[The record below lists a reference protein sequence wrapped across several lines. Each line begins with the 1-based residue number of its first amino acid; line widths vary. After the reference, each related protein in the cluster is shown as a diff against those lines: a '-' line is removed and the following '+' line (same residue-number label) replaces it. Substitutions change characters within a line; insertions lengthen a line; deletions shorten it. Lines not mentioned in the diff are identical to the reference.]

1 MSKKYTR
8 LSLWERIQIEKYLD
22 KGMSASSIGIIL
34 NRHKCTISRE
44 IKNTPYNSYS
54 AYHANLKAGDL
65 SMMKN
70 YGRSKILSNK
80 VLLKFLISRLRKNWS
95 PEQISLHLKKQY
107 PNDKSMQL
115 SHETIYFYVY
125 LHSKKSLKEELIKHL
140 RQQRK
145 TRGSRHTKAVRDI
158 KISDRVSIDER
169 PLEVVGR
176 EIPGHWEG
184 DLIIGKEHKSAI
196 GTLVER
202 TTRAVILVH
211 LENKEA
217 ETVRK
222 AFEEE
227 FKKLP
232 KLMRKSLT
240 YDNGT
245 EMAQH
250 KLFTKNTK
258 VQVYFTHPYSP
269 WERPTN
275 ENTNGLL
282 RQYFPKGTDLSVHS
296 KSYLKKVQRELNE
309 RPRKVLDIRSPSE
322 VFNQMI
328 LGQINI

>member
-1 MSKKYTR
+1 MSTKYKR
-8 LSLWERIQIEKYLD
+8 LTLYDRVQIEKYLD

-34 NRHKCTISRE
+34 GKHKATITRE
-44 IKNTPYNSYS
+44 IQKTHYNSYS
-54 AYHANLKAGDL
+54 AYHAQLKSASL
-65 SMMKN
+65 SSDKN
-70 YGRSKILSNK
+70 YGRSKIISNK
-80 VLLKFLISRLRKNWS
+80 ILLKYIHEKLRKKWS
-95 PEQISLHLKKQY
+95 PEQISLSLKKKF
-107 PNDKSMQL
+107 PNQKTMQV

-125 LHSKKSLKEELIKHL
+125 LHSKKSLKQELIQSL
-140 RQQRK
+140 RQKRK

-158 KISDRVSIDER
+158 KITDRISIDER
-169 PLEVVGR
+169 PQDVIGR

-184 DLIIGKEHKSAI
+184 DLIVGKEHKSAI

-217 ETVRK
+217 QTVRK
-222 AFEEE
+222 AFEAE

-232 KLMRKSLT
+232 KLMKKSLT

-250 KLFTKNTK
+250 KLFTRNTK
-258 VQVYFTHPYSP
+258 VKVYFTHPYSP

-296 KSYLKKVQRELNE
+296 KAYLKKVQRELNE
-309 RPRKVLDIRSPSE
+309 RPRKVLDVRSPSE
-322 VFNQMI
+322 VFNEII
-328 LGQINI
+328 LGKINI

>member
-1 MSKKYTR
+1 MSQKFNR
-8 LSLWERIQIEKYLD
+8 MNLHERVQIEKYLD
-22 KGMSASSIGIIL
+22 KGLSASSIAIL
-34 NRHKCTISRE
+34 LGRHKATISRE
-44 IKNTPYNSYS
+44 IQNTHYNSYS
-54 AYHANLKAGDL
+54 AFHSHMKSTKL
-65 SMMKN
+65 SSEKN

-80 VLLKFLISRLRKNWS
+80 LLLKYVLSKLRKRWS
-95 PEQISLHLKKQY
+95 PEQISLSLKKKF
-107 PNDKSMQL
+107 PNQKTMQV

-125 LHSKKSLKEELIKHL
+125 LHSKKSLKDELIKHL
-140 RQQRK
+140 RQKRK
-145 TRGSRHTKAVRDI
+145 TRGSRYTQAVRDV
-158 KISDRVSIDER
+158 KISDRTTIDER
-169 PLEVVGR
+169 PPEVQGR

-184 DLIIGKEHKSAI
+184 DLIIGKENKSAI

-217 ETVRK
+217 QTVRK
-222 AFEEE
+222 AFEAE

-232 KLMRKSLT
+232 KLMKKSLT

-258 VQVYFTHPYSP
+258 VKVYFTHPYSP

-282 RQYFPKGTDLSVHS
+282 RDYFPKGTDLSVHS
-296 KSYLKKVQRELNE
+296 KTYLKKVQRELNE
-309 RPRKVLDIRSPSE
+309 RPRKVLDVRSPSE
-322 VFNQMI
+322 VFNEMI
-328 LGQINI
+328 LEKINL

>member
-1 MSKKYTR
+1 MSQTIKR
-8 LSLWERIQIEKYLD
+8 MNLQERVQIEKYLD
-22 KGMSASSIGIIL
+22 KGLSASSIAIL
-34 NRHKCTISRE
+34 LGRHKSTISRE
-44 IKNTPYNSYS
+44 IKNTYYNSYS
-54 AYHANLKAGDL
+54 AFHSHVRSARI
-65 SMMKN
+65 SSEKN

-80 VLLKFLISRLRKNWS
+80 ILLKYVLSRLRKRWS
-95 PEQISLHLKKQY
+95 PEQISLSLKKKY
-107 PNDKSMQL
+107 PNQKSMQL
-115 SHETIYFYVY
+115 SHETIYFYIY
-125 LHSKKSLKEELIKHL
+125 LHSKKTLKEELIKQL
-140 RQQRK
+140 RQKRK
-145 TRGSRHTKAVRDI
+145 TRGSRHTKAVRDV
-158 KISDRVSIDER
+158 KITDRITIDER
-169 PLEVVGR
+169 PLEVQGR

-232 KLMRKSLT
+232 KLMKKSLT

-258 VQVYFTHPYSP
+258 VKVYFTHPYSP

-282 RQYFPKGTDLSVHS
+282 RDYFPKGTDLSIHS
-296 KSYLKKVQRELNE
+296 KAYLKKIQRELNE
-309 RPRKVLDIRSPSE
+309 RPRKVLDVRSPSE
-322 VFNQMI
+322 VFNEMI
-328 LGQINI
+328 LGEINI

>member
-1 MSKKYTR
+1 MSKKYIR
-8 LSLWERIQIEKYLD
+8 LTLRERVQIEKYLD
-22 KGMSASSIGIIL
+22 KGMSAGSIGIIL
-34 NRHKCTISRE
+34 QRHKSTISRE
-44 IKNTPYNSYS
+44 IKNTYYNSYC
-54 AYHANLKAGDL
+54 AVRAHVKAGAL
-65 SMMKN
+65 SMKKN

-80 VLLKFLISRLRKNWS
+80 TLLKCLHSKLRKNWS
-95 PEQISLHLKKQY
+95 PEQISLHLKKKY

-169 PLEVVGR
+169 PPDVAGR

-309 RPRKVLDIRSPSE
+309 RPRKVLDVRSPAE
-322 VFNQMI
+322 VFNEMI
-328 LGQINI
+328 LDKINI

>member
-1 MSKKYTR
+1 MRSTR
-8 LSLWERIQIEKYLD
+8 LSSE
-22 KGMSASSIGIIL
+22 
-34 NRHKCTISRE
+34 
-44 IKNTPYNSYS
+44 
-54 AYHANLKAGDL
+54 
-65 SMMKN
+65 KN

-80 VLLKFLISRLRKNWS
+80 ILLKYILSKLRKRWS
-95 PEQISLHLKKQY
+95 PEQISLSLKKKF
-107 PNDKSMQL
+107 PNQKSMQV

-125 LHSKKSLKEELIKHL
+125 LHSKKSLKEELIKQL
-140 RQQRK
+140 RQKRK
-145 TRGSRHTKAVRDI
+145 TRGSRHTKAVRDV
-158 KISDRVSIDER
+158 KISDRTTIDER
-169 PLEVVGR
+169 PDEVTGR

-184 DLIIGKEHKSAI
+184 DLIIGKENKSAI

-222 AFEEE
+222 AFEAE

-232 KLMRKSLT
+232 KLMKKSLT

-258 VQVYFTHPYSP
+258 VKVYFTHPYSP

-282 RQYFPKGTDLSVHS
+282 RDYFPKGTDLSVHS
-296 KSYLKKVQRELNE
+296 KTYLKKVQRELNE
-309 RPRKVLDIRSPSE
+309 RPRKVLDVRSPSE
-322 VFNQMI
+322 VFNEMI
-328 LGQINI
+328 LGKINL

>member
-1 MSKKYTR
+1 MNQKIKR
-8 LSLWERIQIEKYLD
+8 MDLHERFQIEKYLD
-22 KGMSASSIGIIL
+22 KGLSPSSIAILL
-34 NRHKCTISRE
+34 NRHKSTISRE
-44 IKNTPYNSYS
+44 IKNTHYNSYS
-54 AYHANLKAGDL
+54 AFHSHVKSIKL
-65 SMMKN
+65 SSEKI

-80 VLLKFLISRLRKNWS
+80 ILLKYILSKLHKRWS
-95 PEQISLHLKKQY
+95 PEQISLSLKKKY
-107 PNDKSMQL
+107 PNEKSMQV

-125 LHSKKSLKEELIKHL
+125 LHSKKSLKDELIKQL
-140 RQQRK
+140 RQKRK
-145 TRGSRHTKAVRDI
+145 TRGSRHTKAVRDV
-158 KISDRVSIDER
+158 KISDRITIDER
-169 PLEVVGR
+169 LLEVQGR

-184 DLIIGKEHKSAI
+184 DLIVGKENKSVI

-202 TTRAVILVH
+202 STRAVILVH

-222 AFEEE
+222 AFQAE

-232 KLMRKSLT
+232 KLMRKSMT

-258 VQVYFTHPYSP
+258 VKVYFAHPYSP

-282 RQYFPKGTDLSVHS
+282 RDYFPKGTDLSVHS
-296 KSYLKKVQRELNE
+296 KAYLKKVQRELNE
-309 RPRKVLDIRSPSE
+309 RPRKVLDVRSPSE
-322 VFNQMI
+322 VFNEMI
-328 LGQINI
+328 LGKINL

>member
-1 MSKKYTR
+1 MSQKFTR
-8 LSLWERIQIEKYLD
+8 MNLHERVQIEKYLE
-22 KGMSASSIGIIL
+22 KGFSPSSIAIL
-34 NRHKCTISRE
+34 LGRHKSTITRE
-44 IKNTPYNSYS
+44 IQNKHYNSYS
-54 AYHANLKAGDL
+54 AYHSHVKSSKLC
-65 SMMKN
+65 SEKN

-80 VLLKFLISRLRKNWS
+80 ILLKYVLSKLRKRWS
-95 PEQISLHLKKQY
+95 PEQISLSLKKKF
-107 PNDKSMQL
+107 PNQKSMQV

-140 RQQRK
+140 RQKRK
-145 TRGSRHTKAVRDI
+145 TRGSRHTKAVRDV
-158 KISDRVSIDER
+158 KISDRITIDER
-169 PLEVVGR
+169 PEEVLGR

-184 DLIIGKEHKSAI
+184 DLIVGKEHKSAI

-211 LENKEA
+211 LKNKEA

-222 AFEEE
+222 AFEQE

-232 KLMRKSLT
+232 KLMKKSLT

-250 KLFTKNTK
+250 KLFTQNTK
-258 VQVYFTHPYSP
+258 VKVYFTHPYSP

-282 RQYFPKGTDLSVHS
+282 RDYFPKGTDLSVHS
-296 KSYLKKVQRELNE
+296 KTYLKKVQRELNE
-309 RPRKVLDIRSPSE
+309 RPRKVLDVKSPAE
-322 VFNQMI
+322 VFNEMI
-328 LGQINI
+328 IGKINL

>member
-1 MSKKYTR
+1 MRQKFNR
-8 LSLWERIQIEKYLD
+8 INLHERVQIEKYLD
-22 KGMSASSIGIIL
+22 KGLSASSIAILL
-34 NRHKCTISRE
+34 NRHKSTISRE
-44 IKNTPYNSYS
+44 IKNMHYNSYS
-54 AYHANLKAGDL
+54 AFHSHMRSTRL
-65 SMMKN
+65 SSEKN

-80 VLLKFLISRLRKNWS
+80 ILLKYILSKLRKRWS
-95 PEQISLHLKKQY
+95 PEQISLSLKKKF
-107 PNDKSMQL
+107 PNQKSMQV

-125 LHSKKSLKEELIKHL
+125 LHSKKSLKEELIKQL
-140 RQQRK
+140 RQKRK
-145 TRGSRHTKAVRDI
+145 TRGSRHPKAVREV
-158 KISDRVSIDER
+158 KISARTTIDKR
-169 PLEVVGR
+169 PDEVTGR

-184 DLIIGKEHKSAI
+184 DFIIGKENKSAI

-211 LENKEA
+211 LESKEA

-222 AFEEE
+222 AFEAE

-232 KLMRKSLT
+232 KLMKKSLT

-258 VQVYFTHPYSP
+258 VKVYFTHPYSP

-282 RQYFPKGTDLSVHS
+282 RDYFPKGTDLSVHS
-296 KSYLKKVQRELNE
+296 KTYLKKVQRELNE
-309 RPRKVLDIRSPSE
+309 RP
-322 VFNQMI
+322 
-328 LGQINI
+328 